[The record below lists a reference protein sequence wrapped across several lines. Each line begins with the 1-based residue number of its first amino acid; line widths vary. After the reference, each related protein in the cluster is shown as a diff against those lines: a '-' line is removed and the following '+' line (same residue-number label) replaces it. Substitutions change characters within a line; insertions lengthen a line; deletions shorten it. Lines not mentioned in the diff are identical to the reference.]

1 MTNSISNEQGVSTP
15 PLPTNALACS
25 IAELSQTMYAIGQPT
40 FRTKQVL
47 EWLWARHAG
56 SYDDMTNLP
65 KDLRETLAEKL
76 PIERGSVIAKQV
88 SADGTRKYLVAF
100 SDGVSV
106 EMVGIP
112 SKDRL
117 TVCISTQAGCAMGC
131 TFCATGLQ
139 GLVRNLSCGEIA
151 QQVGLVA
158 ADFGLRVS
166 NVVVMGQ
173 GEPFANYDNVMDALE
188 IINAGWGYGIG
199 ARHITVSTSGLIAGI
214 SQFAAEPHQYTL
226 AVSLHSAIQATRD
239 SLMPGLRT
247 QKLPELLRALQE
259 YFATTSR
266 RPSLEYALIA
276 GVSDTAAE
284 IAALG
289 EFAARAKCHVNL
301 IPINVVAGVSARP
314 TKHFE
319 AQRIASELERTHHVT
334 ATIRTERGSDIAAA
348 CGQLK
353 QVTSA

>member
-1 MTNSISNEQGVSTP
+1 MTKTNPSKKDDTTQP
-15 PLPTNALACS
+15 APTNALGCS
-25 IAELSQTMYAIGQPT
+25 KDEFSQMLSSLGQPA
-40 FRTKQVL
+40 FRSKQVL
-47 EWLWARHAG
+47 EWLWARHAD

-65 KDLRETLAEKL
+65 KDLRETLANVL
-76 PIERGSVIAKQV
+76 PIDRGSVKAKQV
-88 SADGTRKYLVAF
+88 SSDGTRKYLVAF
-100 SDGVSV
+100 SDGISV

-131 TFCATGLQ
+131 TFCATGVQ
-139 GLVRNLSCGEIA
+139 GLVRNLNCGEIA

-158 ADFGLRVS
+158 ADFGMRVS

-173 GEPFANYDNVMDALE
+173 GEPFANYANVMDALE
-188 IINAGWGYGIG
+188 IINASWGYGIG
-199 ARHITVSTSGLIAGI
+199 ARHITVSTSGLIEGI
-214 SQFAAEPHQYTL
+214 RQFAAEPHQYTL
-226 AVSLHSAIQATRD
+226 AVSLHSAIQKTRD
-239 SLMPGLRT
+239 ALMPGLRT
-247 QKLPELLRALQE
+247 QKLPDLLHALQE

-289 EFAARAKCHVNL
+289 EFASRAKCHVNL
-301 IPINVVAGVSARP
+301 IPINVVAGLSARP
-314 TKHFE
+314 TKPLE
-319 AQRIASELERTHHVT
+319 AQHIASNLERTYHVA